1 MKREEIAD
9 IRHDYGKF
17 KLDEKSIC
25 KNPFDQFKIWFDD
38 AVAAQFTDPNA
49 MNLSTVAEN
58 GRPSSRIVL
67 LKGYDETGFYF
78 YTNYE
83 SRKGRELEQNPFAS
97 LLFFWDKHERQVR
110 IEGKCEKLKPAESDI
125 YFQSRPYASRV
136 GAWASAQSQV
146 LPSRFGLMRKVAGL
160 MLKHPV
166 NVPLPPFWGGY
177 RLRPDAF
184 EFWQGRESRLHDRF
198 SFLHEGKTWKIDRLS
213 P

>member
-49 MNLSTVAEN
+49 MTLSTVAST

-78 YTNYE
+78 QTGGMKKLVPELRSNPKAEACFYSPTNGM
-83 SRKGRELEQNPFAS
+83 GRML
-97 LLFFWDKHERQVR
+97 R
-110 IEGKCEKLKPAESDI
+110 IEGEVEFIDDRALRAKAIED
-125 YFQSRPYASRV
+125 RPFLL
-136 GAWASAQSQV
+136 Q
-146 LPSRFGLMRKVAGL
+146 FGLTADSPELIIFRFPHGKA
-160 MLKHPV
+160 H
-166 NVPLPPFWGGY
+166 FWTMADNIGPKNY
-177 RLRPDAF
+177 I
-184 EFWQGRESRLHDRF
+184 EF
-198 SFLHEGKTWKIDRLS
+198 
-213 P
+213 